1 MPVDSRS
8 GEPVSELVDRFDT
21 GLRVLL
27 TLLFFVIVRILEA
40 VLAVVIVF
48 GLLYTLI
55 TQQEPTPSVK
65 RFSERV
71 LAYVVQIVRYLTYNG
86 EDAPFP
92 FRDFPAEP

>member
-8 GEPVSELVDRFDT
+8 GEPVSETVDRLDT

-27 TLLFFVIVRILEA
+27 TLLFFVIVRVVEA

-55 TQQEPTPSVK
+55 TQQEPAPAVK

-71 LAYVVQIVRYLTYNG
+71 LAYAVQIVRYLSYNG

>member
-1 MPVDSRS
+1 MPLYSRI
-8 GEPVSELVDRFDT
+8 GETASEPVDRFDT

-27 TLLFFVIVRILEA
+27 SLLFLVIVRVLEA
-40 VLAVVIVF
+40 VFAVVIIF

-55 TQQEPTPSVK
+55 TQQEPAPAVK

-71 LAYVVQIVRYLTYNG
+71 LAYAVQIVRYLTYNS
-86 EDAPFP
+86 ENAPFP

>member
-8 GEPVSELVDRFDT
+8 EEPVSETVDRFDT

-27 TLLFFVIVRILEA
+27 TLLFIVIVRVVEA

-55 TQQEPTPSVK
+55 TQQEPAPSVK

-71 LAYVVQIVRYLTYNG
+71 LAYTVQIVRYLTYNG